1 MRKDQ
6 PWSRARFAEQRVA
19 RLATVDADGRPH
31 LVPIVYVPTEDG
43 LATVVDGKPKAHQRL
58 RRLANIRA
66 HPEVSVLV
74 DRYDDDWSRL
84 WWARADG
91 TADIVDIDDASV
103 AGIVAALTE
112 RYPQYRTNPPPGPLI
127 AVTVRR
133 WSGWSAS

>member
-1 MRKDQ
+1 VRKDQ
-6 PWSRARFAEQRVA
+6 PWSRDRFAEQRVA
-19 RLATVDADGRPH
+19 RLATVDEGGRPH

-66 HPEVSVLV
+66 NPEVSVLV
-74 DRYDDDWSRL
+74 DGYDEDWSRL

-91 TADIVDIDDASV
+91 TAHIVDIDDESAAPVLV
-103 AGIVAALTE
+103 ALAA

>member
-1 MRKDQ
+1 
-6 PWSRARFAEQRVA
+6 
-19 RLATVDADGRPH
+19 
-31 LVPIVYVPTEDG
+31 VPIVYVPTEDG

-66 HPEVSVLV
+66 NPEVSVLV
-74 DRYDDDWSRL
+74 DGYDEDWARL

-91 TADIVDIDDASV
+91 TARILDLDDASAADALDAL
-103 AGIVAALTE
+103 AG